1 MRLLGDIATALLTT
15 DSPASAV
22 QQVYGALAQPLRL
35 DACLLYLPSDT
46 GTLQLHPSAGVPD
59 SVLQQIRSAP
69 PGQSVSVLVVERRR
83 PMVVFDLKRSTDARF
98 ERLREIGLTSY
109 VCYPLLG
116 RESLVGALA
125 FGSRVR
131 RRFDDPELELVRT
144 VANLTALAIERTELT
159 HALMASESTLR
170 SYYESAPVLMGIVEL
185 TDADEIVHVYDNPA
199 AQIFLGSAEADESG
213 TARGMAPDMI
223 RLWADQYRRAEGTG
237 APVRFE
243 YVHETGGGPRW
254 LRAVV
259 ARIGGA
265 SGPRPRFAYMAEDIT
280 DQRFA
285 AESLRDAD
293 RRKDEFL
300 AMLAHEL
307 RNPLA
312 PSRFALRML
321 ESAGDPQEA
330 ARSRAVIDRQV
341 THLVRLVDDLLDVSR
356 ITRNKIQLRVDRLSM
371 AAVMQA
377 AVESTA
383 PALEAAGHT
392 LELHEPR
399 PDVTINADQAR
410 MVQVFTNLLNNA
422 SKFTPPGGQ
431 VVFAAD
437 VREGHVEVIVRDTG
451 VGIDPRALPHL
462 FELFQQ
468 GPAGREGP
476 QGGLGIGLALARR
489 LVEMH
494 GGTVHAY
501 SKGVGSGSEFR
512 VTLPIGAGEPREPR
526 AAPAAAH
533 EQEPVAPLQ
542 VLVVDDN
549 VDSADML
556 AAMIELLDHEV
567 RVEHDG
573 PGALRAAESWRPR
586 VGLLDIGLPGMDGYE
601 VARRLRANPDTASM
615 LLVAITGWGQEDD
628 RRRARE
634 AGFDAHFTK
643 PADPGALRDLLQ
655 SYARED
661 RVTPQTRHE
670 DSRR

>member
-15 DSPASAV
+15 DSPATAV
-22 QQVYGALAQPLRL
+22 QQVYIALAQPLRL

-46 GTLQLHPSAGVPD
+46 GLLQLHTSAGVPD
-59 SVLQQIRSAP
+59 AVVQQIRSSP
-69 PGQSVSVLVVERRR
+69 PGQSPSELVVERRR
-83 PMVVFDLKRSTDARF
+83 PMVVFDLNRSTDMRF
-98 ERLREIGLTSY
+98 ERLREMGLLSY

-125 FGSRVR
+125 LGSRVR
-131 RRFDDPELELVRT
+131 RRFGDPDLELVRT
-144 VANLTALAIERTELT
+144 VANLTALAIERTQLT

-170 SYYESAPVLMGIVEL
+170 SYYDSAPVLMGIVEL
-185 TDADEIVHVYDNPA
+185 TESDDIVHVYDNPA
-199 AQIFLGSAEADESG
+199 AQVFLGSTGGDGG
-213 TARGMAPDMI
+213 TDAPRMSPDMV
-223 RLWADQYRRAEGTG
+223 RRWADQYRSAEASGS
-237 APVRFE
+237 AVRFE
-243 YVHETGGGPRW
+243 YVHETDAGPRW

-259 ARIGGA
+259 ARIGGT
-265 SGPRPRFAYMAEDIT
+265 SGARPRFAYMAEDIT

-285 AESLRDAD
+285 EESLRDAD

-312 PSRFALRML
+312 PIRFALRML
-321 ESAGDPQEA
+321 ESTENPQQA

-341 THLVRLVDDLLDVSR
+341 AHLVRLVDDLLDVSR
-356 ITRNKIQLRVDRLSM
+356 ITRNKIQLRLDRVSV
-371 AAVMQA
+371 AGVMQA

-383 PALEAAGHT
+383 PALDAAGHS
-392 LELHEPR
+392 LEVREPF
-399 PDVTINADQAR
+399 PDLTVNADHAR
-410 MVQVFTNLLNNA
+410 LVQVFTNLLNNA
-422 SKFTPPGGQ
+422 SKFTPPDGRIL
-431 VVFAAD
+431 FAAE
-437 VREGHVEVIVRDTG
+437 VRDGRVEVIVRDTG

-468 GPAGREGP
+468 GPAGREGA

-494 GGTVHAY
+494 GGTVQAF
-501 SKGVGSGSEFR
+501 SEGAGRGSEFR
-512 VTLPIGAGEPREPR
+512 VSLPVVAGEPRASRPAPSAVLDKEP
-526 AAPAAAH
+526 A
-533 EQEPVAPLQ
+533 APLQ

-556 AAMIELLDHEV
+556 AAMVEMLAHEV

-573 PGALRAAESWRPR
+573 PGALQAAEMWRPR

-601 VARRLRANPDTASM
+601 VARRLRANPETASM

-643 PADPGALRDLLQ
+643 PADPDALRDLLQ

-670 DSRR
+670 DFRR